1 MLHKMIDRKNCFG
14 FAVIFIASVVLHF
27 NARSQNANDVKAYNN
42 FTFYYLDNSD
52 GYNSDAMSNELT
64 EELRENLT
72 KLKGRTDNY
81 FLLYA
86 CNGSNYKTQYSLS
99 ALTDKGSNFIRQY
112 FSRPS
117 KESDYDFDTQTLREI
132 FTDNS
137 IKIKQN
143 VEINLYLS
151 SGAVKKMID
160 NIGDLP
166 TPLFFTREMLTYI
179 GNSNLRVVVNIYTN
193 KKDADTIGADKLKQ
207 YFTFCNTELNINTAQ
222 TELFSF

>member
-1 MLHKMIDRKNCFG
+1 MAMMGLNFT
-14 FAVIFIASVVLHF
+14 
-27 NARSQNANDVKAYNN
+27 ARSQNANDGKAYNN

-86 CNGSNYKTQYSLS
+86 CNGTNYKTQYSLS
-99 ALTDKGSNFIRQY
+99 ALTEKGSNFLRQY
-112 FSRPS
+112 FARPS
-117 KESDYDFDTQTLREI
+117 KESEYDFDTQTLREI
-132 FTDNS
+132 FTDNA

-151 SGAVKKMID
+151 SGAIKKMTD
-160 NIGDLP
+160 NMGDLP
-166 TPLFFTREMLTYI
+166 TPLFFTHEMLSYL

-193 KKDADTIGADKLKQ
+193 KKDADTIGAEKLKQ
-207 YFTFCNTELNINTAQ
+207 YFTFCNAELNINTAQ